1 MTKNV
6 FTTEIAHANIAADSA
21 SELLNAMRGAAATA
35 DEARIA
41 LCMAVYRF
49 QNTGAWWVIDTY
61 SGRADGFVQ
70 AVSDAVNGPCRPS
83 ETSDD
88 YKKRWQGFRSSA
100 YDLAKAGYLATFL
113 SDNEWGTDFA
123 ARPYHLAII
132 AKIVGHEA
140 MKGDAELTCST
151 ASNLLERVSSG
162 ELVNAS
168 KLRAEVDRMLGKVA
182 SQSDSQVRTLM
193 VSAKVLDIDDTTA
206 ADIKRMTES
215 YMLSLVAMAKGRKA

>member
-1 MTKNV
+1 MTNV
-6 FTTEIAHANIAADSA
+6 LFTTEIAHSNVALDIASN
-21 SELLNAMRGAAATA
+21 LLNAMRGAAATS

-41 LCMAVYRF
+41 LCMSVYRF
-49 QNTGAWWVIDTY
+49 QSTGAWWVIDTY

-83 ETSDD
+83 ESPDD

-113 SDNEWGTDFA
+113 ADHEWGTDFA

-132 AKIVGHEA
+132 AKLVGHA
-140 MKGDAELTCST
+140 SMGGDAELTCST

-168 KLRAEVDRMLGKVA
+168 KLRAEVDRMLGKA
-182 SQSDSQVRTLM
+182 APQSDSQARTIM
-193 VSAKVLDIDDTTA
+193 VSCKVLDVDDDTA
-206 ADIKRMTES
+206 ANIKKMTES

>member
-6 FTTEIAHANIAADSA
+6 FTTEIAHANVALENA
-21 SELLNAMRGAAATA
+21 SELLNAMRGAAATS

-41 LCMAVYRF
+41 LCMSVYRF
-49 QNTGAWWVIDTY
+49 QSTGAWWIIDGY

-70 AVSDAVNGPCRPS
+70 AVSDAVNGPQRPS
-83 ETSDD
+83 ETAED

-100 YDLAKAGYLATFL
+100 YDLAKAGYLATYL
-113 SDNEWGTDFA
+113 ADNEWGTDFA

-132 AKIVGHEA
+132 AKIVGHPE

-151 ASNLLERVSSG
+151 ASNLLDRVASG
-162 ELVNAS
+162 ELVNAA
-168 KLRAEVDRMLGKVA
+168 KLRAEVDRMLGKAVT
-182 SQSDSQVRTLM
+182 QSDSQVRTLM
-193 VSAKVLDIDDTTA
+193 VSAKVLDIDDATA

>member
-1 MTKNV
+1 MTNV
-6 FTTEIAHANIAADSA
+6 LFTTEIAHANVAADTA
-21 SELLNAMRGAAATA
+21 SNLLDAMRGAAHTS

-49 QNTGAWWVIDTY
+49 QSTGAWWIIDGY

-70 AVSDAVNGPCRPS
+70 AVSDAVNGLQRVN
-83 ETSDD
+83 ETADD
-88 YKKRWQGFRSSA
+88 YKKRWTGFRTSA
-100 YDLAKAGYLATFL
+100 YNLAKAGYLATFL
-113 SDNEWGTDFA
+113 SDNEWGTDTS

-140 MKGDAELTCST
+140 MKGDVELTCST
-151 ASNLLERVSSG
+151 ASNLLDRVSSG

-168 KLRAEVDRMLGKVA
+168 KLKDEVDRMLGKAVT
-182 SQSDSQVRTLM
+182 QSDSQVRTIM
-193 VSAKVLDIDDTTA
+193 VSAKVLDIDDDTA
-206 ADIKRMTES
+206 ANIKKMTET